1 MVSTYVFL
9 VEFVHVYCPVFFV
22 CYMLNTCY
30 AESIFCAWWYIYD
43 CVWMSQKVK
52 KFLSKQKKH
61 FTTCEIYNISEGK
74 LYKNNSRVFAIFIC
88 GNKQKV
94 GFGCELW

>member
-1 MVSTYVFL
+1 
-9 VEFVHVYCPVFFV
+9 
-22 CYMLNTCY
+22 
-30 AESIFCAWWYIYD
+30 
-43 CVWMSQKVK
+43 MSQKVK